1 MRCAQ
6 GVTPFDDAG
15 VGPLSTPAHQ
25 TPPAWRVVD
34 APEGWLRR
42 PCAAGGRQLDTQTA
56 PQRNNVPNKNH
67 AGPIRYKTRPAR
79 VTQTHSR
86 YKTRPAHPFSQHAR
100 YKTRPAHPFSPHA
113 RYKTRPARPKRPNLA
128 CFARAW
134 RTFYRFHRQQAVQGE
149 LSTVFATNKPS
160 RANFLPFSP
169 PTSQAGRTLYRIQAG
184 CGASTHNSTPGHT
197 GMKVSRGSNE

>member
-1 MRCAQ
+1 MSAMRS
-6 GVTPFDDAG
+6 GRNDHRRGRDG
-15 VGPLSTPAHQ
+15 LRDNGPTHQPAHQ
-25 TPPAWRVVD
+25 APAGPLTDRCPDD
-34 APEGWLRR
+34 AERSYADHALSR
-42 PCAAGGRQLDTQTA
+42 AAREITLPTRS
-56 PQRNNVPNKNH
+56 PQRLL
-67 AGPIRYKTRPAR
+67 REKTRPAR
-79 VTQTHSR
+79 VTQPHSR
-86 YKTRPAHPFSQHAR
+86 YKTRPAHPFSQ
-100 YKTRPAHPFSPHA
+100 HA

-149 LSTVFATNKPS
+149 LSTVFTANKPC

>member
-1 MRCAQ
+1 M
-6 GVTPFDDAG
+6 
-15 VGPLSTPAHQ
+15 
-25 TPPAWRVVD
+25 D

-86 YKTRPAHPFSQHAR
+86 YKTRPAHPFS
-100 YKTRPAHPFSPHA
+100 PHV
-113 RYKTRPARPKRPNLA
+113 RYKTRPARPKRTNLA

-169 PTSQAGRTLYRIQAG
+169 LTSQAGRTLYRIQAG